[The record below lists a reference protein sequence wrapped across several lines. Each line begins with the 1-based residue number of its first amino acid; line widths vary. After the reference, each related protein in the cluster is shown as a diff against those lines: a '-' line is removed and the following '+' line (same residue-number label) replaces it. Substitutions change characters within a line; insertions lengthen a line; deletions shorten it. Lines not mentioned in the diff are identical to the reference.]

1 MDPAKQWMQ
10 IRILTQF
17 HLFFR
22 SYAWTASNSPLSSFG
37 VLHGLPTSVS
47 DPDSL
52 NPDPDPANLVN
63 PDPDPDPG
71 LKKLFKNKVLKI
83 EFKWTFLN

>member
-1 MDPAKQWMQ
+1 MYLPVLSMDQAP
-10 IRILTQF
+10 T
-17 HLFFR
+17 
-22 SYAWTASNSPLSSFG
+22 
-37 VLHGLPTSVS
+37 TSVS
-47 DPDSL
+47 VPDSL
-52 NPDPDPANLVN
+52 NPNPDPANLVNPN

>member
-1 MDPAKQWMQ
+1 LVQ
-10 IRILTQF
+10 INPTVQKGQLTS
-17 HLFFR
+17 H
-22 SYAWTASNSPLSSFG
+22 S
-37 VLHGLPTSVS
+37 VLWIRTSVS

-63 PDPDPDPG
+63 LDPDPDPG

>member
-1 MDPAKQWMQ
+1 M
-10 IRILTQF
+10 
-17 HLFFR
+17 
-22 SYAWTASNSPLSSFG
+22 
-37 VLHGLPTSVS
+37 

-83 EFKWTFLN
+83 EYKWTF

>member
-1 MDPAKQWMQ
+1 V
-10 IRILTQF
+10 
-17 HLFFR
+17 
-22 SYAWTASNSPLSSFG
+22 LSS
-37 VLHGLPTSVS
+37 VA

-63 PDPDPDPG
+63 PDPDPG

-83 EFKWTFLN
+83 ELKWTFLN

>member
-1 MDPAKQWMQ
+1 MNTCPANKVV
-10 IRILTQF
+10 
-17 HLFFR
+17 
-22 SYAWTASNSPLSSFG
+22 FG
-37 VLHGLPTSVS
+37 SVA

-63 PDPDPDPG
+63 PVPDPG

-83 EFKWTFLN
+83 EFKWSFLN

>member
-1 MDPAKQWMQ
+1 MSLKLFSLNMSNLDLKKQSFY
-10 IRILTQF
+10 TNF
-17 HLFFR
+17 KNV
-22 SYAWTASNSPLSSFG
+22 YSPFVLSS
-37 VLHGLPTSVS
+37 VV

-52 NPDPDPANLVN
+52 NLDPDPDPANSVN

-83 EFKWTFLN
+83 EYKWTF